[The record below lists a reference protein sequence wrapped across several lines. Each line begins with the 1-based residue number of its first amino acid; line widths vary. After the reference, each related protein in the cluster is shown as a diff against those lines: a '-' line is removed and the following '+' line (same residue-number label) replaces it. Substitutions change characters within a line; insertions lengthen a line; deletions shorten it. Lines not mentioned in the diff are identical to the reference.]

1 MLGSHTSASSDSS
14 VLALHRQ
21 LLSKSSD
28 VSAAQRIRN
37 GHPST
42 TTKDKMI
49 SWRPWYYV
57 CWKIHGKPVDWK
69 PTRERRA
76 YFATVSDQSTSV
88 SQPFT
93 GTTWITSQAIW
104 IATISVVAFCV
115 WYGHTAIQ
123 GDIPLASLTITE
135 WFFTLLDNRFWYIRD
150 HMSGQLHFSPHTATF
165 ILQNQYGLQ
174 MGLVLER
181 SARVQCGYPHS
192 YP

>member
-14 VLALHRQ
+14 VLTLHRQ

-57 CWKIHGKPVDWK
+57 CWKIHGKPGLKAHKRTPCIFCYCLWPVHFSL
-69 PTRERRA
+69 PTL
-76 YFATVSDQSTSV
+76 YK
-88 SQPFT
+88 

-115 WYGHTAIQ
+115 WYGHAAIQ
-123 GDIPLASLTITE
+123 GDIPLASLSQNDFSHYWIIDFGTSGSYVWTVA
-135 WFFTLLDNRFWYIRD
+135 FFTSYSHFHTPKSVWVANGSCTRALG
-150 HMSGQLHFSPHTATF
+150 SGSVWLSP
-165 ILQNQYGLQ
+165 
-174 MGLVLER
+174 
-181 SARVQCGYPHS
+181 
-192 YP
+192 